1 MVLSPSLLLA
11 FLGVLVALAAGAFA
25 LGRSLG
31 QSAERGVASIDASRI
46 ASERARFE
54 AIAQRVP
61 VLERELASLRVFLEE
76 REAKLAEAQAR
87 LAETQARLSETQK
100 GAAEKLELMARA
112 ETSLK
117 DAFQALSMDA
127 LEKSRAAFLD
137 QAQATF
143 GQFRESALRD
153 FAAKETTFA
162 QLVAPIRDSLTKFES
177 HVHEIEQKRSEA
189 YVGLSEQFAS
199 FKEGQALLRGETE
212 RLVTAL
218 RAPSVRGRW
227 GEFQLR
233 RVVEMAGMIQ
243 HCDFVEQKTIEG
255 EDGRLRPDLIV
266 YLPGGKTVVV
276 DAKVPLS
283 AYLDAKDARDENA
296 RREFIQQ
303 HARQLRKHVSEL
315 SDKSYADQLS
325 SSPDF
330 VVMYVPIE
338 SAFADA
344 VQADPS
350 LLDDAIEGNVIPAGP
365 MTLLS
370 LLKGAAYGWRQE
382 RIAQSAEQISEL
394 GKELYNRISVMAA
407 HLSQVGE
414 ALGRA
419 TLAYNKAMQGEICAF
434 SFEDLWQWPLPVHG
448 CVHPVHSRRSN
459 PRIRP
464 GTPSLP
470 KSRSPARAS
479 RMKRA

>member
-11 FLGVLVALAAGAFA
+11 FLGVLVVVAAAAFA
-25 LGRSLG
+25 VGRSLG
-31 QSAERGVASIDASRI
+31 QSAERAVTSTDASRI

-61 VLERELASLRVFLEE
+61 VLERDLATSRALLDE
-76 REAKLAEAQAR
+76 RETKLATAQAKLAET
-87 LAETQARLSETQK
+87 LARLSESEK
-100 GAAEKLELMARA
+100 SAAEKLELMARA

-143 GQFRESALRD
+143 GQFRESALKD

-162 QLVAPIRDSLTKFES
+162 QLVAPIRESLSKFES
-177 HVHEIEQKRSEA
+177 HVHEIERKRGEA

-199 FKEGQALLRGETE
+199 FKEGQTLLRGETE

-233 RVVEMAGMIQ
+233 RVVEMAGMVQ
-243 HCDFVEQKTIEG
+243 HCDFVEQKEIQG

-266 YLPGGKTVVV
+266 HLPGGKTVVV

-283 AYLDAKDARDENA
+283 AYLDAKDARDDDE

-303 HARQLRKHVSEL
+303 HAKQLRKHVGDL
-315 SDKSYADQLS
+315 KDKSYSDQLS

-344 VQADPS
+344 VQADPK
-350 LLDDAIEGNVIPAGP
+350 LLDEAVEGNVIPAGP

-382 RIAQSAEQISEL
+382 RIAESAEQISEL
-394 GKELYNRISVMAA
+394 GKELYNRISVMAS

-419 TLAYNKAMQGEICAF
+419 TLAYNKAIGSMESRVLVQARRFKELGAAVGDDIPEIETVSHAPRQLAIPGLEPEEDQG
-434 SFEDLWQWPLPVHG
+434 
-448 CVHPVHSRRSN
+448 
-459 PRIRP
+459 
-464 GTPSLP
+464 
-470 KSRSPARAS
+470 
-479 RMKRA
+479 

>member
-1 MVLSPSLLLA
+1 MALSFPLLMAAL
-11 FLGVLVALAAGAFA
+11 LVLVLVAAGAFA
-25 LGRSLG
+25 LGRNLG
-31 QSAERGVASIDASRI
+31 QSAERAVMSAEASRI
-46 ASERARFE
+46 ATERARFE
-54 AIAQRVP
+54 TIAQRVP
-61 VLERELASLRVFLEE
+61 LLERELQAARALVDD
-76 REAKLAEAQAR
+76 REAQLALAQVKIAEALTR
-87 LAETQARLSETQK
+87 LAESEK
-100 GAAEKLELMARA
+100 AAAEKLELMSRA
-112 ETSLK
+112 ETSMK

-127 LEKSRAAFLD
+127 LDKSRAAFLA
-137 QAQATF
+137 QAQASF

-162 QLVAPIRDSLTKFES
+162 QLVTPIRESLAKFETQ
-177 HVHEIEQKRSEA
+177 VREIEQKRGEA
-189 YVGLSEQFAS
+189 YAGLSEQFAS

-233 RVVEMAGMIQ
+233 RVVEMAGMVE
-243 HCDFVEQKTIEG
+243 HCDFAEQSTIQG

-266 YLPGGKTVVV
+266 HLPGGKTVVV

-283 AYLDAKDARDENA
+283 AYLDARDARDENT
-296 RREFIQQ
+296 RRDFILQ
-303 HARQLRKHVSEL
+303 HAKQVRKHVSEL
-315 SDKSYADQLS
+315 SDKSYSDQLP

-330 VVMYVPIE
+330 VVMYVPME

-350 LLDDAIEGNVIPAGP
+350 LLDDAVEGNVIPAGP

-382 RIAQSAEQISEL
+382 RIAQNAEQISEL
-394 GKELYNRISVMAA
+394 GRELYNRISVMAG
-407 HLSQVGE
+407 HLGVVGE

-419 TLAYNKAMQGEICAF
+419 TLAYNKAVGSMESRVLVQARRFKELGAATGEDIPEVETVSVAPRQLAF
-434 SFEDLWQWPLPVHG
+434 PGLEPEDE
-448 CVHPVHSRRSN
+448 R
-459 PRIRP
+459 
-464 GTPSLP
+464 T
-470 KSRSPARAS
+470 
-479 RMKRA
+479 

>member
-1 MVLSPSLLLA
+1 MVLSSALLLA
-11 FLGVLVALAAGAFA
+11 ALVVLGLVAAGAFA
-25 LGRSLG
+25 LGRNLG
-31 QSAERGVASIDASRI
+31 QSAERAVLSVEASRI
-46 ASERARFE
+46 ATERARFE

-61 VLERELASLRVFLEE
+61 LLERDLAAARALVEE
-76 REAKLAEAQAR
+76 REAKLNQAQVR
-87 LAETQARLSETQK
+87 IAETLTRLSESEK
-100 GAAEKLELMARA
+100 AAAEKLELIARA
-112 ETSLK
+112 ETSMK

-127 LEKSRAAFLD
+127 LDKSRAAFLD

-143 GQFRESALRD
+143 GQFRESALKE

-162 QLVAPIRDSLTKFES
+162 QLVSPIRESLSKFES
-177 HVHEIEQKRSEA
+177 HVHELEQKRGEA
-189 YVGLSEQFAS
+189 YAGLSEQFAS
-199 FKEGQALLRGETE
+199 FKEGQTLLRGETE

-233 RVVEMAGMIQ
+233 RVVEMAGMVQ
-243 HCDFVEQKTIEG
+243 HCDFVEQSTIQG
-255 EDGRLRPDLIV
+255 EDGRLRPDLIIR
-266 YLPGGKTVVV
+266 LPGGKTVVV

-296 RREFIQQ
+296 RRDFIQQ
-303 HARQLRKHVSEL
+303 HARQVRKHVSEL
-315 SDKSYADQLS
+315 SDKSYSDQLS

-344 VQADPS
+344 VQADPA
-350 LLDDAIEGNVIPAGP
+350 LLDDAVSGNVIPAGP

-382 RIAQSAEQISEL
+382 RIAESAEQISEL
-394 GKELYNRISVMAA
+394 GKELYNRISVMAS

-419 TLAYNKAMQGEICAF
+419 TLAYNKAIGSMESRVLVQARRFKELGAAAGEDIPEIETVSHA
-434 SFEDLWQWPLPVHG
+434 
-448 CVHPVHSRRSN
+448 
-459 PRIRP
+459 PRQLAIP
-464 GTPSLP
+464 GLEPDDE
-470 KSRSPARAS
+470 KAD
-479 RMKRA
+479 

>member
-11 FLGVLVALAAGAFA
+11 FLGVLVVVAAAAFA
-25 LGRSLG
+25 VGRSLG
-31 QSAERGVASIDASRI
+31 QSAERAVTSIDASRI

-61 VLERELASLRVFLEE
+61 VLERDLATSRAHLDE
-76 REAKLAEAQAR
+76 REAKLATAQAK
-87 LAETQARLSETQK
+87 LAETLARLSESEK
-100 GAAEKLELMARA
+100 SAAEKLELMARA

-143 GQFRESALRD
+143 GQFRESALKD

-162 QLVAPIRDSLTKFES
+162 QLVAPIRESLSKFES
-177 HVHEIEQKRSEA
+177 HVHEIERKRGEA

-199 FKEGQALLRGETE
+199 FKEGQTLLRGETE

-233 RVVEMAGMIQ
+233 RVVEMAGMVQ
-243 HCDFVEQKTIEG
+243 HCDFVEQKGIQG

-266 YLPGGKTVVV
+266 HLPGGKTVVV

-283 AYLDAKDARDENA
+283 AYLDAKDARDDDE

-303 HARQLRKHVSEL
+303 HAKQLRKHVGDL
-315 SDKSYADQLS
+315 KDKSYSDQLS

-344 VQADPS
+344 VQADPK
-350 LLDDAIEGNVIPAGP
+350 LLDEAVEGNVIPAGP

-382 RIAQSAEQISEL
+382 RIAESAEQISEL
-394 GKELYNRISVMAA
+394 GKELYNRISVMAS

-419 TLAYNKAMQGEICAF
+419 TLAYNKAIGSMESRVLVQARRFKELGAAVGDDIPEIETVSHAPRQLAIPGLEPEEDQG
-434 SFEDLWQWPLPVHG
+434 
-448 CVHPVHSRRSN
+448 
-459 PRIRP
+459 
-464 GTPSLP
+464 
-470 KSRSPARAS
+470 
-479 RMKRA
+479 

>member
-1 MVLSPSLLLA
+1 MVPSPSFFFGFLLVLAVVAVAA
-11 FLGVLVALAAGAFA
+11 FL
-25 LGRSLG
+25 LGRKLG
-31 QSAERGVASIDASRI
+31 QSAEQAITTVAASRL
-46 ASERARFE
+46 ATDRARFE
-54 AIAQRVP
+54 AQAQRVP
-61 VLERELASLRVFLEE
+61 VLERELSAARVRIEE
-76 REAKLAEAQAR
+76 REARLGEAQVR
-87 LAETQARLSETQK
+87 MAEVLTRLSESER
-100 GAAEKLELMARA
+100 AAAGKLEVIARA
-112 ETSLK
+112 ETSMK
-117 DAFQALSMDA
+117 DAFQALSMEA
-127 LEKSRAAFLD
+127 LDQSRAAFLD

-162 QLVAPIRDSLTKFES
+162 QLVSPIRESLSRFET
-177 HVHEIEQKRSEA
+177 HVHDLEHKRTEA
-189 YVGLSEQFAS
+189 YSGLSEQFAL

-212 RLVTAL
+212 KLVTAL

-233 RVVEMAGMIQ
+233 RVVEMAGMVQ
-243 HCDFVEQKTIEG
+243 HCDFVEQSTIQG

-266 YLPGGKTVVV
+266 HLPGGKTVVV

-283 AYLDAKDARDENA
+283 AYLDAKDARDENS
-296 RREFIQQ
+296 RRELIQH
-303 HARQLRKHVSEL
+303 HARQLRKHVGEL

-350 LLDDAIEGNVIPAGP
+350 LLDDAVEGNVIPAGP

-382 RIAQSAEQISEL
+382 RIAESAEQISEL
-394 GKELYNRISVMAA
+394 GKELYNRISVMAN
-407 HLSQVGE
+407 HMNGIGE

-419 TLAYNKAMQGEICAF
+419 TLAYNKAVGSIESRVLVQARRFKDLGAAAGEDIPEVETI
-434 SFEDLWQWPLPVHG
+434 SQV
-448 CVHPVHSRRSN
+448 
-459 PRIRP
+459 PRQLAIP
-464 GTPSLP
+464 GLEPESDE
-470 KSRSPARAS
+470 RG
-479 RMKRA
+479 

>member
-1 MVLSPSLLLA
+1 MSPLFLLA
-11 FLGVLVALAAGAFA
+11 VSLIVIVLAVVAFA
-25 LGRSLG
+25 LGHRLG
-31 QSAERGVASIDASRI
+31 QSAEQAVLAAETSRI
-46 ASERARFE
+46 ANERARFE
-54 AIAQRVP
+54 TIAQRVP
-61 VLERELASLRVFLEE
+61 LLERDLASARALLDE
-76 REAKLAEAQAR
+76 REAKLGEAQVR
-87 LAETQARLSETQK
+87 MAEILTRLSESEK
-100 GAAEKLELMARA
+100 AAAEKLELMARA
-112 ETSLK
+112 ETSMK

-127 LEKSRAAFLD
+127 LDKSRAAFLD

-143 GQFRESALRD
+143 GQFRESALKD

-162 QLVAPIRDSLTKFES
+162 QLVSPIRESLSRFES
-177 HVHEIEQKRSEA
+177 HVHEIEQKRGEA

-233 RVVEMAGMIQ
+233 RVVEMAGMVQ
-243 HCDFVEQKTIEG
+243 HCDFVEQSTIQG
-255 EDGRLRPDLIV
+255 EDTRLRPDLIV
-266 YLPGGKTVVV
+266 RLPGGKTVVV

-283 AYLDAKDARDENA
+283 AYLDARDARDENA

-303 HARQLRKHVSEL
+303 HARQVRKHVGEL

-344 VQADPS
+344 VQADPA
-350 LLDDAIEGNVIPAGP
+350 LLDDAVSGNVIPAGP

-382 RIAQSAEQISEL
+382 RIAESAEQISEL
-394 GKELYNRISVMAA
+394 GKELYNRISVMAS

-414 ALGRA
+414 ALGKA
-419 TLAYNKAMQGEICAF
+419 TLAYNKAVGSMESRVLVQARRFKELGAAVGEDIPEIETVSHAPRQLAIPGLEP
-434 SFEDLWQWPLPVHG
+434 EDD
-448 CVHPVHSRRSN
+448 RSQSD
-459 PRIRP
+459 PDP
-464 GTPSLP
+464 G
-470 KSRSPARAS
+470 
-479 RMKRA
+479 

>member
-1 MVLSPSLLLA
+1 MVLSPALLLA
-11 FLGVLVALAAGAFA
+11 LLVILVLVAAAAFA
-25 LGRSLG
+25 LGRSVG
-31 QSAERGVASIDASRI
+31 QSAERAVTTIDAARV
-46 ASERARFE
+46 AAERARFE

-61 VLERELASLRVFLEE
+61 GLERDLSGARVQIDDREGKL
-76 REAKLAEAQAR
+76 REAEAR
-87 LAETQARLSETQK
+87 LAEALARLSESEK
-100 GAAEKLELMARA
+100 SAAEKLELMARA

-117 DAFQALSMDA
+117 DAFQALSLDA

-143 GQFRESALRD
+143 GQFRESALKD
-153 FAAKETTFA
+153 FAVKETTFA
-162 QLVAPIRDSLTKFES
+162 QLVAPVRESLSKFES
-177 HVHEIEQKRSEA
+177 HVRELEQKRSEA
-189 YVGLSEQFAS
+189 YAGLSEQFAS

-243 HCDFVEQKTIEG
+243 HCDFVEQRAIQG
-255 EDGRLRPDLIV
+255 EEGRLRPDLIV
-266 YLPGGKTVVV
+266 HLPGGKTVVV

-283 AYLDAKDARDENA
+283 AYLDAKDARDENE
-296 RREFIQQ
+296 RRDLMQQ
-303 HARQLRKHVSEL
+303 HAKQLRKHVGEL

-350 LLDDAIEGNVIPAGP
+350 LLDDAVEGNVIPAGP

-382 RIAQSAEQISEL
+382 RIARNAEQISEL
-394 GKELYNRISVMAA
+394 GKDLYNRLSVMAS
-407 HLSQVGE
+407 HLGQVGE

-419 TLAYNKAMQGEICAF
+419 TLAYNKAIGSMESRVLVQARRFKELGAAAGEDIPELETISHAPRQLAIPGLEP
-434 SFEDLWQWPLPVHG
+434 EDDERG
-448 CVHPVHSRRSN
+448 
-459 PRIRP
+459 
-464 GTPSLP
+464 
-470 KSRSPARAS
+470 
-479 RMKRA
+479 

>member
-1 MVLSPSLLLA
+1 MLLSSAFLLA
-11 FLGVLVALAAGAFA
+11 ALVVVVLVAAGAFA
-25 LGRSLG
+25 LGRNLG
-31 QSAERGVASIDASRI
+31 QSAERAVLSVEASRI
-46 ASERARFE
+46 ATERARFE

-61 VLERELASLRVFLEE
+61 LLERDLAAARALVEE
-76 REAKLAEAQAR
+76 REARLGEAQVRIAEA
-87 LAETQARLSETQK
+87 LIRLSESEK
-100 GAAEKLELMARA
+100 AAAEKLELMARA
-112 ETSLK
+112 ETSMK

-127 LEKSRAAFLD
+127 LDKSRAAFLD

-143 GQFRESALRD
+143 GQFRESALKD

-162 QLVAPIRDSLTKFES
+162 QLVSPIRESLSKFES
-177 HVHEIEQKRSEA
+177 HVREIEQKRGEA

-233 RVVEMAGMIQ
+233 RVVEMAGMVQ
-243 HCDFVEQKTIEG
+243 HCDFVEQSTIQG

-266 YLPGGKTVVV
+266 RLPGGKTVVV

-315 SDKSYADQLS
+315 SDKSYSDQLS

-350 LLDDAIEGNVIPAGP
+350 LLDDAVSGNVIPAGP

-394 GKELYNRISVMAA
+394 GKELYNRISVMAS

-419 TLAYNKAMQGEICAF
+419 TLAYNKAIGSMESRVLVQARRFKELGAAVGEDIPEIETVSQAPRQLAIPGLEP
-434 SFEDLWQWPLPVHG
+434 EDDQ
-448 CVHPVHSRRSN
+448 
-459 PRIRP
+459 
-464 GTPSLP
+464 
-470 KSRSPARAS
+470 A
-479 RMKRA
+479 

>member
-1 MVLSPSLLLA
+1 MVLSPALLLA
-11 FLGVLVALAAGAFA
+11 LLVILVLVAAAAFA
-25 LGRSLG
+25 LGRSVG
-31 QSAERGVASIDASRI
+31 QSAERAVTTIDAARV
-46 ASERARFE
+46 AAERARFE

-61 VLERELASLRVFLEE
+61 GLERDLSGARVQIDDREGKL
-76 REAKLAEAQAR
+76 REAEAR
-87 LAETQARLSETQK
+87 LAEALARLSESEK
-100 GAAEKLELMARA
+100 SAAEKLELMARA

-117 DAFQALSMDA
+117 DAFQALSLDA

-143 GQFRESALRD
+143 GQFRESALKD
-153 FAAKETTFA
+153 FAVKETTFA
-162 QLVAPIRDSLTKFES
+162 QLVAPVRESLSKFES
-177 HVHEIEQKRSEA
+177 HVHELEQKRSEA
-189 YVGLSEQFAS
+189 YAGLSEQFAS

-227 GEFQLR
+227 GEFQMR

-243 HCDFVEQKTIEG
+243 HCDFVEQRAIQG
-255 EDGRLRPDLIV
+255 EEGRLRPDLIV
-266 YLPGGKTVVV
+266 HLPGGKTVVV

-283 AYLDAKDARDENA
+283 AYLDAKDARDENE
-296 RREFIQQ
+296 RRDLMQQ
-303 HARQLRKHVSEL
+303 HAKQLRKHVGEL

-350 LLDDAIEGNVIPAGP
+350 LLDDAVEGNVIPAGP

-382 RIAQSAEQISEL
+382 RIARNAEQISEL
-394 GKELYNRISVMAA
+394 GKDLYNRLSVMAS
-407 HLSQVGE
+407 HLGQVGE

-419 TLAYNKAMQGEICAF
+419 TLAYNKAIGSMESRVLVQARRFKELGAAAGEDIPELETISHAPRQLAIPGLEP
-434 SFEDLWQWPLPVHG
+434 EDDERG
-448 CVHPVHSRRSN
+448 
-459 PRIRP
+459 
-464 GTPSLP
+464 
-470 KSRSPARAS
+470 
-479 RMKRA
+479 

>member
-1 MVLSPSLLLA
+1 MLLSA
-11 FLGVLVALAAGAFA
+11 LGVVALVVLAAFA
-25 LGRSLG
+25 FGRRFG
-31 QSAERGVASIDASRI
+31 QSAERAAVSSEASRVASD
-46 ASERARFE
+46 RARFE

-61 VLERELASLRVFLEE
+61 VLERELAAARALLEE
-76 REAKLAEAQAR
+76 REAKLAEAQVR
-87 LAETQARLSETQK
+87 IAEALTRLSESEK
-100 GAAEKLELMARA
+100 AAAEKLELMARA
-112 ETSLK
+112 ETTMK

-127 LEKSRAAFLD
+127 LDKSRAAFLD

-143 GQFRESALRD
+143 GS
-153 FAAKETTFA
+153 FA
-162 QLVAPIRDSLTKFES
+162 QLVSPIRDSLSKFES
-177 HVHEIEQKRSEA
+177 HVHEIEQKRGEA
-189 YVGLSEQFAS
+189 YAGLSEQFAS

-218 RAPSVRGRW
+218 RSPSVRGRW

-233 RVVEMAGMIQ
+233 RVVEMAGMAE
-243 HCDFVEQKTIEG
+243 HCDFVEQSTIAV
-255 EDGRLRPDLIV
+255 EDFRLRPDLIV
-266 YLPGGKTVVV
+266 NLPGGKTVVV

-283 AYLDAKDARDENA
+283 AYLDARDARDEGA

-303 HARQLRKHVSEL
+303 HAKQVRKHVSDL
-315 SDKSYADQLS
+315 SDKSYADQLP

-344 VQADPS
+344 VQQDPS
-350 LLDDAIEGNVIPAGP
+350 LLDDAVEQNIIPAGP

-394 GKELYNRISVMAA
+394 GKELYNRISVMAG
-407 HLSQVGE
+407 HLGVVGE

-419 TLAYNKAMQGEICAF
+419 TLAYNRAVGSMESRVLVQARRFKDLGAAAGEDIPEIETISQVPRQLAIPGLEPEP
-434 SFEDLWQWPLPVHG
+434 EDEE
-448 CVHPVHSRRSN
+448 R
-459 PRIRP
+459 
-464 GTPSLP
+464 
-470 KSRSPARAS
+470 
-479 RMKRA
+479 

>member
-1 MVLSPSLLLA
+1 MVLSSALLLA
-11 FLGVLVALAAGAFA
+11 ALVVLVLVGAGAFA
-25 LGRSLG
+25 LGRNLG
-31 QSAERGVASIDASRI
+31 QSAERAVLSVEASRI
-46 ASERARFE
+46 ATERARFE

-61 VLERELASLRVFLEE
+61 LLERDLAAARALVEE
-76 REAKLAEAQAR
+76 REAKLNEAQVRIAEA
-87 LAETQARLSETQK
+87 LTRLSESEK
-100 GAAEKLELMARA
+100 AAAEKLELIARA
-112 ETSLK
+112 ETSMK

-127 LEKSRAAFLD
+127 LDKSRAAFLD

-143 GQFRESALRD
+143 GQFRESALKD
-153 FAAKETTFA
+153 FAAKETTFS
-162 QLVAPIRDSLTKFES
+162 QLVSPIRESLSKFES
-177 HVHEIEQKRSEA
+177 HVHEIEQKRGEA
-189 YVGLSEQFAS
+189 YAGISEQFAS
-199 FKEGQALLRGETE
+199 FKEGQTLLRGETE

-233 RVVEMAGMIQ
+233 RVVEMAGMVQ
-243 HCDFVEQKTIEG
+243 HCDFVEQSTIQG

-266 YLPGGKTVVV
+266 RLPGGKTVVV

-296 RREFIQQ
+296 RRDFIQQ
-303 HARQLRKHVSEL
+303 HARQVRKHVNEL
-315 SDKSYADQLS
+315 SDKSYSDQLS

-350 LLDDAIEGNVIPAGP
+350 LLDDAVSGNVIPAGP

-382 RIAQSAEQISEL
+382 RIAESAEQISEL
-394 GKELYNRISVMAA
+394 GKELYNRISVMAS

-419 TLAYNKAMQGEICAF
+419 TLAYNKAIGSMESRVLVQARRFKELGAAVGEDIPEIETVSHAPRQLAIPGLEP
-434 SFEDLWQWPLPVHG
+434 EDDPD
-448 CVHPVHSRRSN
+448 
-459 PRIRP
+459 
-464 GTPSLP
+464 
-470 KSRSPARAS
+470 
-479 RMKRA
+479 